1 MSIPSIIAIEFPDE
15 QEIYIG
21 YAGMAMGVGLC
32 AGPLLGALVYAFL
45 NYVNTF
51 YLFSGYIFAVGLL
64 AVFMIPSRVNFSNDQ
79 RTSVDVG

>member
-1 MSIPSIIAIEFPDE
+1 
-15 QEIYIG
+15 
-21 YAGMAMGVGLC
+21 MAMGVGLC

>member
-1 MSIPSIIAIEFPDE
+1 MSIPSIIAIEFPEE

-45 NYVNTF
+45 NYVQTF
-51 YLFSGYIFAVGLL
+51 YLFSGYIFAAGLL
-64 AVFMIPSRVNFSNDQ
+64 AVFMVPSRVNFSNNQINSADI
-79 RTSVDVG
+79 G